1 MLRAKGLVEDPDVTW
16 PYFDMVPGE
25 CEIRGGAPEF
35 TGRICVIGSQ
45 LKEDRLAE
53 LFGL

>member
-1 MLRAKGLVEDPDVTW
+1 MVQALGQVVKLVQVKNPRLL
-16 PYFDMVPGE
+16 VPGE
-25 CEIRGGAPEF
+25 QEVRTGEAEY

-45 LKEDRLAE
+45 LKEDALEE